1 MIEPLTQGQL
11 IEVEDLQVHFGSP
24 KAPVRAV
31 DGASFSVA
39 EGETVALVGESGCGK
54 SVTCLSLARLV
65 PTPPAR
71 YPGGRVLYRGSN
83 VLEMSEKELRQLRGN
98 EISYVF
104 QEPTS
109 SMNPVFRIGSQIA
122 EAIKMHRPGMLIEQ
136 EVQRLLELVGIPDPR
151 SRMRAYPH
159 ELSGGMLQRVMMA
172 MALACQPRLL
182 VADEPTTAL
191 DVTIQAQI
199 LELLVDLQR
208 ELGMAVLLIT
218 HNLGLVADVAHRVN
232 VMYAGRIVESG
243 AVEDVLS
250 SPKHPYTQALLGAV
264 PRLEGGQER
273 LDGIEGSVPNPSQL
287 PEGCTFHPRCSRR
300 GEPCHQVE
308 PHMEVVQGEHRV
320 RCHFWNE

>member
-1 MIEPLTQGQL
+1 MEASTPGPL
-11 IEVEDLQVHFGSP
+11 IEVEDLQVHFGSSG
-24 KAPVRAV
+24 APIRAV
-31 DGASFSVA
+31 DGVSFSMA

-54 SVTCLSLARLV
+54 SMTCLSLARLV
-65 PTPPAR
+65 PAPPAR
-71 YPGGRVLYRGSN
+71 YPGGRVLYRGAD
-83 VLEMSEKELRQLRGN
+83 VLEMSEKELRELRGN

-109 SMNPVFRIGSQIA
+109 SMNPVFRIGFQIA
-122 EAIKMHRPGMLIEQ
+122 EAIKMHRPGIDIQ
-136 EVQRLLELVGIPDPR
+136 REVQRLLERVGIPDPQ
-151 SRMRAYPH
+151 SRARAYPH

-172 MALACQPRLL
+172 MALACRPRLL

-199 LELLVDLQR
+199 LELLVDLQS

-250 SPKHPYTQALLGAV
+250 SPKHPYTQALLSAV
-264 PRLEGGQER
+264 PRLDGGPER
-273 LDGIEGSVPNPSQL
+273 LDGIEGSVPNPSRL

-300 GEPCHQVE
+300 GEPCCHVE
-308 PHMEVVQGEHRV
+308 PRMEVVQGEHRV
-320 RCHFWNE
+320 GCHFWNE